1 MRTADT
7 NRRTRDPQPRQAGF
21 SMIEV
26 LITVFVVAIGLLGI
40 ASVQFISK
48 RSNFEAV
55 QRTTAT
61 LLANDIIERMRANP
75 GMLLEYA
82 GDAGSPIAPLGG
94 PTATRT
100 QPALDCTT
108 SACSPFE
115 LSQYDLWEWE
125 TALNGLSEQVTADGS
140 STGGLHSP
148 TACITTTG
156 AAGAVDRSA
165 RYDVAIAWRGG
176 TQLADPDTSDCGRG
190 SGKYNGEDG
199 SANTHRRVLIVSTF
213 ISAN

>member
-1 MRTADT
+1 MKTAYPNHWMHD
-7 NRRTRDPQPRQAGF
+7 RQSRQAGF

-40 ASVQFISK
+40 ASVQFMSK

-61 LLANDIIERMRANP
+61 LLVNDILERMRANP
-75 GMLLEYA
+75 RMLIEYA
-82 GDAGSPIAPLGG
+82 GNAGAPIAPLGG
-94 PTATRT
+94 PTPTRT
-100 QPALDCTT
+100 LETDCAVVT
-108 SACSPFE
+108 CDPFA

-125 TALNGLSEQVTADGS
+125 TALNGLSEQLTAGGTA
-140 STGGLHSP
+140 TGGLLAP
-148 TACITTTG
+148 TACIITTVP
-156 AAGAVDRSA
+156 AGAVDRSG

-176 TQLADPDTSDCGRG
+176 TQMQNPDISDCGQG

-199 SANTHRRVLIVSTF
+199 SADTHRRVLVVSTF

>member
-1 MRTADT
+1 
-7 NRRTRDPQPRQAGF
+7 
-21 SMIEV
+21 MIEV

-75 GMLLEYA
+75 GMLIEYA
-82 GDAGSPIAPLGG
+82 GSASSPIAPLGG

-100 QPALDCTT
+100 QPAIDCTA
-108 SACSPFE
+108 SVCDPFA

-125 TALNGLSEQVTADGS
+125 TALNGLSEQISIGGAV
-140 STGGLHSP
+140 TGGLNSP

-156 AAGAVDRSA
+156 AAGAVDRSG

-176 TQLADPDTSDCGRG
+176 TQLQNPVISDCGQG

-199 SANTHRRVLIVSTF
+199 SADTHRRVLIVSTF